1 MSETLFPGFTRRRIT
16 VAGNEINL
24 MLGGSGPPVLLI
36 HGYPQTHACWHAMAP
51 ELAKRHEVDANAGDS
66 RVDGVLA
73 KLKGL
78 TRLWTN

>member
-1 MSETLFPGFTRRRIT
+1 MALVLSAGRTAISLQAALQHHRLLLKNPG
-16 VAGNEINL
+16 
-24 MLGGSGPPVLLI
+24 
-36 HGYPQTHACWHAMAP
+36 
-51 ELAKRHEVDANAGDS
+51 LAKRHEVDANAGDS